1 MPAPF
6 GLKVLTWPRLGTGIR
21 LLCACAWAF
30 SVAAVALPSWAQSAR
45 AVHLSW
51 VRAPEALECGDAGQ
65 VQADVV
71 RRLGKS
77 PFSEPSKIFIEATVS
92 RPDSAFVAQLE
103 MRDQVGA
110 SLGSRRVTSEAPS
123 CASLVAAAGLAI
135 ALMIDPDAA
144 LAPPST
150 PAPSPPP
157 APPVPAKTSAVA
169 SREPAPR
176 APQLTFAVAALVAA
190 RVLPQAAW
198 GVRLGADQKLVAR
211 VHAELS
217 LSFLPQVRQELH
229 GVDVGFGLTYGSLG
243 ICYEP
248 LAAARVTLAACGFGQ
263 IGAMSVNAYE
273 PARSRAGQLLWSTAG
288 VGLRA
293 GWVLAEP
300 LLLRAGVEGTLPIQ
314 RREYAVARAT
324 EPALVV
330 FRDPAFAA
338 TLHLGLA
345 TRF

>member
-1 MPAPF
+1 
-6 GLKVLTWPRLGTGIR
+6 LGTGIR
-21 LLCACAWAF
+21 LLWACACAS
-30 SVAAVALPSWAQSAR
+30 SVGAVPLTGWAQSAR

-77 PFSEPSKIFIEATVS
+77 PFSEPSKIFIEATIS
-92 RPDSAFVAQLE
+92 KPDSAFVAQLE
-103 MRDQVGA
+103 MRDQAGA
-110 SLGSRRVTSEAPS
+110 SLGSRRVASEAAS
-123 CASLVAAAGLAI
+123 CTSLVAAAGLAI

-144 LAPPST
+144 LAPPSAL
-150 PAPSPPP
+150 APPPPPPPPP
-157 APPVPAKTSAVA
+157 APSKTSVA
-169 SREPAPR
+169 SSREPAMR
-176 APQLTFAVAALVAA
+176 APQLTFGASALVAA

-198 GVRLGADQKLVAR
+198 GVRLGAEQKLLAR

-217 LSFLPQVRQELH
+217 LSFLPQVRQELR

-273 PARSRAGQLLWSTAG
+273 PARSRAGQLPWSTAG

-345 TRF
+345 LRF